1 LIVLKSERELEV
13 MRRAG
18 RLVARLLEELGRR
31 VAPGVRLRDL
41 DRFAEEF
48 ILRHGAVP
56 AFKGYGGI
64 PGQRPPF
71 PATICAS
78 VNEQVVHGVPGD
90 RRLREGDIV
99 SIDVGL
105 LLDGFY
111 GDAAATFP
119 VGEVS
124 EEASRL
130 LEVTRGALWEGIAR
144 ARAGNRLSDI
154 SHAVQSYVE
163 SRGFSVV
170 RDFVGHGIGRQ
181 MHEDPQVPNFGPPG
195 LGPVLR
201 PGMTLAI
208 EPMVNAGGPEVVV
221 LADGWTTAT
230 ADGKLSAH
238 FEHTVAI
245 TADGPL
251 VLTDPREGG

>member
-1 LIVLKSERELEV
+1 MIVLKSERELEV
-13 MRRAG
+13 MRGAG
-18 RLVARLLEELGRR
+18 RLVARLLEALGER
-31 VAPGVRLRDL
+31 VAPGVRLREL
-41 DRFAEEF
+41 DRFAEDF

-56 AFKGYGGI
+56 AFKGYGEI

-78 VNEQVVHGVPGD
+78 VNDQVVHGVPGS

-99 SIDVGL
+99 SVDVGL
-105 LLDGFY
+105 LLEGYY

-124 EEASRL
+124 EEASHL
-130 LEVTRGALWEGIAR
+130 LEVTRGALLEGIAR
-144 ARAGNRLSDI
+144 ARAGNHLSDI
-154 SHAVQSYVE
+154 SHSVQSYAE
-163 SRGFSVV
+163 ARGFSVV
-170 RDFVGHGIGRQ
+170 REFVGHGIGRH

-221 LADGWTTAT
+221 LSDGWTAVT

-245 TADGPL
+245 TANGPL
-251 VLTDPREGG
+251 ILTDPREGG